1 MRFRSAVRIIAR
13 NPRVGRPSSVEGVRM
28 KTVGDYLIFYRLQE
42 KVIIIAALWDNRR
55 DPDKLKVD

>member
-1 MRFRSAVRIIAR
+1 
-13 NPRVGRPSSVEGVRM
+13 M